1 MAKQSRQWI
10 VVVTVLA
17 GLAIGVWALMRFGP
31 ENGPVQV
38 GVKAPDYPVVNIAT
52 GDSVTLRER
61 YAGRVTLVNIWATWC
76 APCREEMPSM
86 QEAYA
91 RLKDRGFAVAAV
103 SIDEGSVDDIRKF
116 VREFGLTFDILHD
129 RTGRIQQVY
138 QTTGVPESF
147 LVDRNGVIVKRL
159 IGSHNWASEA
169 NLAQIDRLL
178 GERDAALATPSGAA
192 R

>member
-1 MAKQSRQWI
+1 
-10 VVVTVLA
+10 
-17 GLAIGVWALMRFGP
+17 
-31 ENGPVQV
+31 
-38 GVKAPDYPVVNIAT
+38 
-52 GDSVTLRER
+52 
-61 YAGRVTLVNIWATWC
+61 
-76 APCREEMPSM
+76 MPSM

-91 RLKDRGFAVAAV
+91 KLRDRGFAVAAV

-129 RTGRIQQVY
+129 RSGRIQQVY

-159 IGSHNWASEA
+159 IGWHNWASEA

-178 GERDAALATPSGAA
+178 GEREAAMAA
-192 R
+192 AAGTSR